1 MTTQK
6 TFKRRVR
13 ARAAKTGE
21 SYAAARSRL
30 LRRTDGEYPATPSP
44 DARELTGI
52 SEEALVR
59 GSGRPIGEWLE
70 LLDAWGAA
78 DRPHREIAAW
88 LQSDHGVPGWY
99 AQTITVGYERA
110 RGRRAKHQTTGGFAV
125 GVTRT
130 VRVSAER
137 ATDAFTDSALRA
149 GWLPDAPMRIRTATR
164 GRSARFDWDE
174 PASRLVVGVEA
185 KGDAKCQV
193 AVSHER
199 LPDAETAE
207 RFKGMWRERLAA
219 LKELLEPG

>member
-21 SYAAARSRL
+21 SYSAARSRL
-30 LRRTDGEYPATPSP
+30 LSQADTTSPAP
-44 DARELTGI
+44 DARELTGV
-52 SEEALVR
+52 SEEAIVR

-70 LLDAWGAA
+70 LLDGWGAV

-110 RGRRAKHQTTGGFAV
+110 RGRRAKHETTAGFAV
-125 GVTRT
+125 GATRT
-130 VRVSAER
+130 VRASAER
-137 ATDAFTDSALRA
+137 VTDAFTDPVLRA
-149 GWLPDAPMRIRTATR
+149 GWLPDAPMRARTATP

-174 PASRLVVGVEA
+174 PASRLVVAVAPTGPDRV
-185 KGDAKCQV
+185 QV

-199 LPDAETAE
+199 LPDAETAD
-207 RFKGMWRERLAA
+207 RLKAMWRERLTG
-219 LKELLEPG
+219 LKALLEVG